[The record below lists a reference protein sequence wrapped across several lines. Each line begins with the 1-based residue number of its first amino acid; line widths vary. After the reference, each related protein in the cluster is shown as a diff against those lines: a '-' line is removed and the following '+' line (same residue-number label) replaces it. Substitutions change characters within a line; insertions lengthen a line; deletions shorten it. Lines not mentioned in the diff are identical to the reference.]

1 MIQISIDT
9 RSSTIFIYRIIQF
22 LQVGGI
28 TFAFDPSKAPG
39 SRIDPAFIKIGSE
52 YMDKDQH
59 YKMATKA
66 ALASGEEGYTALS
79 QGHLAHYVRDAFYSL
94 EELLLPVFMFI
105 IYALQ
110 EWF

>member
-1 MIQISIDT
+1 M
-9 RSSTIFIYRIIQF
+9 
-22 LQVGGI
+22 GGI

-79 QGHLAHYVRDAFYSL
+79 QGHLEHYV
-94 EELLLPVFMFI
+94 
-105 IYALQ
+105 
-110 EWF
+110 

>member
-1 MIQISIDT
+1 M
-9 RSSTIFIYRIIQF
+9 
-22 LQVGGI
+22 GGI

-79 QGHLAHYVRDAFYSL
+79 QGHLAHYI
-94 EELLLPVFMFI
+94 MF
-105 IYALQ
+105 
-110 EWF
+110 EMHFTV

>member
-1 MIQISIDT
+1 M
-9 RSSTIFIYRIIQF
+9 
-22 LQVGGI
+22 GGI

-79 QGHLAHYVRDAFYSL
+79 QGHFAHCVRDAFYSL